1 MEFLKKWEPQI
12 YELSSSPL
20 YIQMTSSDHFL
31 QVSAIFRQ
39 TRRTETIS
47 SSIDPKLAGG

>member
-1 MEFLKKWEPQI
+1 MDFLKNWEPQI

-20 YIQMTSSDHFL
+20 YIQVAIFL
-31 QVSAIFRQ
+31 LVSASFRQ